1 MNRGW
6 GMYSV
11 LKSKKQ
17 ASVAGGQGTGEVM
30 QDEFRICGQVDYMNN
45 CLSWHKWRLSLANP
59 GI

>member
-1 MNRGW
+1 MQMNRGW

-30 QDEFRICGQVDYMNN
+30 QDEFRIMG
-45 CLSWHKWRLSLANP
+45 RLTT
-59 GI
+59 